1 MKPIYRLV
9 LLTITL
15 ILYEF
20 SPAFSQVTVQV
31 VRKKYEDKI
40 DAASLKTLTISAEK
54 SDIKIIATT
63 ANEISFSV
71 EVATKHPEKKQVLE
85 DYKKMKFLQ
94 EISGQT
100 LYLRSYLLLEKN
112 EPKPKSNFETTYIIY
127 VPENLALNIKNTFGN
142 VSVGGT
148 NAELNATLKFCT
160 TVVSK
165 SDSKCIISTDY
176 GSLKMMNLGNDVE
189 LTTKHT
195 SIDLENIRGK
205 LMIDSD
211 YGKISL
217 KPGERPKSITLKGNK
232 TEVDVEIKNKP
243 NYGIKITAKDT
254 ELHLPDFLKS
264 IVSLDSKSHFFYH
277 GSNAVLLYLD
287 TNLGSINIK

>member
-1 MKPIYRLV
+1 MKQNYRLI

-20 SPAFSQVTVQV
+20 STAFSQITVQV

-63 ANEISFSV
+63 AKEISFSV
-71 EVATKHPEKKQVLE
+71 EVATKHPDKKQVIE
-85 DYKKMKFLQ
+85 DYKKMKFIQ
-94 EISGQT
+94 EVAGQT

-112 EPKPKSNFETTYIIY
+112 ESKPKSNFETTYIIY
-127 VPENLALNIKNTFGN
+127 LPENVALSVKNTFGN
-142 VSVGGT
+142 VTVEGT
-148 NAELNATLKFCT
+148 SADLNATLKFCT
-160 TVVSK
+160 TVVAK
-165 SDSKCIISTDY
+165 SDSKCIISADY
-176 GSLKMMNLGNDVE
+176 GSLKMVNLGNDVE

-195 SIDLENIRGK
+195 TIDLENIRGK
-205 LMIDSD
+205 LLIDSD
-211 YGKISL
+211 YGKINL
-217 KPGERPKSITLKGNK
+217 KPGEKPKSITLKGNK
-232 TEVDVEIKNKP
+232 TKVDVEIKNKP

-254 ELHLPDFLKS
+254 ELYLPDFLKS
-264 IVSLDSKSHFFYH
+264 IKSFDSKSHFFYH
-277 GSNAVLLYLD
+277 GSNAVLLNLD